1 MRLAK
6 RKICLESPTRR
17 RAWERRAAR
26 LRSSSSR
33 TNEGHANIPNTHIAP
48 RAIMV
53 KRGDMFHVFW
63 SSRSHV
69 RTIRYPLLLGIGSG
83 FVIQTIWGIFPV
95 FFCMVLLAAADEE
108 DCSLAAPRLPFF
120 GFLAG
125 AAIAAYT
132 FNWCGT
138 RLHTVRPAVG
148 TDRPRYLH
156 LYLSQAWGRTA
167 AQLGTGLRS
176 PPERPFD
183 YCSRCTNVWL
193 QVRTVG
199 DLLQRGQP
207 DHCRPVPHQQSMTA
221 G

>member
-1 MRLAK
+1 
-6 RKICLESPTRR
+6 
-17 RAWERRAAR
+17 
-26 LRSSSSR
+26 
-33 TNEGHANIPNTHIAP
+33 
-48 RAIMV
+48 
-53 KRGDMFHVFW
+53 MFHLFW
-63 SSRSHV
+63 SSRPHV
-69 RTIRYPLLLGIGSG
+69 RTIRYPLLWGIGSG

-95 FFCMVLLAAADEE
+95 FFCMVLLAGADEGR
-108 DCSLAAPRLPFF
+108 CPLAAPLRPFF
-120 GFLAG
+120 GFLVG

-148 TDRPRYLH
+148 TDRPRYLY

-183 YCSRCTNVWL
+183 SCSRCTNVWL

-207 DHCRPVPHQQSMTA
+207 DHCRPVPHQQSMTTC
-221 G
+221 